1 MIATV
6 LALVIGGVITIA
18 TFVCI
23 AYVLAYLQDIDQN

>member
-23 AYVLAYLQDIDQN
+23 AYVLAHLQDVDRN